1 MDRVPELDRAI
12 RRSDRR
18 RPVGPT
24 CDSSETVVPCERSAV
39 LLTSRSST
47 TRTAPPPVAEQRAI
61 SPAPA
66 SRKNLCHRRDAGRMT
81 QTPRAPSRCE
91 GPRRRA
97 PPAFA
102 LRWPGRVGSERS
114 ATALFSSNP
123 RTAHRTCSVP
133 SPVLEIR
140 LALASSGLPAMR
152 RLRLAPP
159 MVFAA
164 VSLSGALCSPATR
177 RVTRPAPTVF
187 LPLSLVFGAFCLC
200 RRLSRRIRAVAAAE
214 RSPSVLLFR
223 EANQRKD
230 QKLGQSDLEWPAG
243 RGFCAAPPADRR
255 LPPRRLGA
263 LSTRQFSVSF
273 VRSRLVNQI
282 PTVYCRGV
290 LFLLDQVQAAA
301 PSAPPRDS
309 GLRDPSR
316 RRPRPAD
323 ASRVC
328 ILRFPP
334 DVSSTLR
341 QVEDCLI
348 LGFLFSTPYTFS
360 VLHRVLYLRCH
371 LCLDPLPL
379 AKADHHDLFLRST
392 ARVRHS

>member
-97 PPAFA
+97 PPAASA
-102 LRWPGRVGSERS
+102 LRRPGRVGSERS
-114 ATALFSSNP
+114 ATALFSSIP

-133 SPVLEIR
+133 SPVLQIR
-140 LALASSGLPAMR
+140 LELVSSGLPAMR

-164 VSLSGALCSPATR
+164 VSLSGALYSPATR

-187 LPLSLVFGAFCLC
+187 LHISLEVGAFCLS
-200 RRLSRRIRAVAAAE
+200 RRLSRRIRAVAAA
-214 RSPSVLLFR
+214 
-223 EANQRKD
+223 
-230 QKLGQSDLEWPAG
+230 
-243 RGFCAAPPADRR
+243 
-255 LPPRRLGA
+255 
-263 LSTRQFSVSF
+263 
-273 VRSRLVNQI
+273 
-282 PTVYCRGV
+282 
-290 LFLLDQVQAAA
+290 
-301 PSAPPRDS
+301 
-309 GLRDPSR
+309 
-316 RRPRPAD
+316 
-323 ASRVC
+323 
-328 ILRFPP
+328 
-334 DVSSTLR
+334 
-341 QVEDCLI
+341 
-348 LGFLFSTPYTFS
+348 
-360 VLHRVLYLRCH
+360 
-371 LCLDPLPL
+371 
-379 AKADHHDLFLRST
+379 
-392 ARVRHS
+392 